1 MFRGGVCLGSGAASN
16 VEDAACFAA
25 NWAVSEALDALCV
38 LCVPFFGILRSLSGL
53 GILIWLSLKYVLHD
67 VVDCIELSLR

>member
-1 MFRGGVCLGSGAASN
+1 MFVVGVGLGSGAASN

-38 LCVPFFGILRSLSGL
+38 LCVPLFSILRSLSRL
-53 GILIWLSLKYVLHD
+53 GILVRLSLEYVLHD
-67 VVDCIELSLR
+67 VADCFELSLC